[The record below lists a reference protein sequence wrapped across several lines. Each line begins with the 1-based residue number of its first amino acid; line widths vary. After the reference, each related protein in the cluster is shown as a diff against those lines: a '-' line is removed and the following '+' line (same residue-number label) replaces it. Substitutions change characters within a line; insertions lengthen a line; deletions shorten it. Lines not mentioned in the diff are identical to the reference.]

1 MALVRWNPIVPAM
14 GWSPLREFDTLRQE
28 IDRVFNNFW
37 PQEAMA
43 SSAAMWTPRI
53 DLRETEDEYVLQADL
68 PGMKQEDLD
77 IQFQGGMLLLKGERK
92 LERETNNGYHHRERT
107 YGAFAR
113 SFTLGTPVEADAIS
127 ATYKDGVLEVH
138 VPKTAAAKPQR
149 IAIQAS

>member
-1 MALVRWNPIVPAM
+1 M
-14 GWSPLREFDTLRQE
+14 GWSPAREFETLRQE
-28 IDRVFNNFW
+28 IDRVFNTFW
-37 PQEAMA
+37 PQDAMT
-43 SSAAMWTPRI
+43 SSAARWAPRI

-92 LERETNNGYHHRERT
+92 LERETHNGYHHRERT

-113 SFTLGTPVEADAIS
+113 SFALGAPVEAEKIS

-138 VPKTAAAKPQR
+138 VPKTASAKPKH
-149 IAIQAS
+149 IAIQAA